1 MVVSFFGHRRF
12 VERDVNA
19 GEIIAEIEKMA
30 EGEQVQFYL
39 GEYGCFDAFAHR
51 CAKKYKKL
59 HPETKIIFVTPYIDE
74 NYYLLQDSEERYDEI
89 IYPELENV
97 PKRYAI
103 DKRNK
108 WIVENSDFIFFYVIV
123 SFGGAS
129 NALTHARRKNI
140 PHKNL
145 YIKEQ

>member
-1 MVVSFFGHRRF
+1 MVISFFGHRRF
-12 VERDVNA
+12 VDGEVQPE
-19 GEIIAEIEKMA
+19 EIIAEIEKIA
-30 EGEQVQFYL
+30 GGEQVQFYL
-39 GEYGCFDAFAHR
+39 GEYGNFDAFAYS
-51 CAKKYKKL
+51 CAKKYKKI
-59 HPETKIIFVTPYIDE
+59 HPETKLIFVTPYIAPD
-74 NYYLLQDSEERYDEI
+74 YYLLEDAKERFDEV

-108 WIVENSDFIFFYVIV
+108 WIVENSNFIFFYVIV

-145 YIKEQ
+145 HIKKQ